1 MNLFWDKLYKGNNR
15 IWGEEPSELAA
26 VAVYYLKTLE
36 LNGKNLSILDFC
48 TRNEQGNKFTFL
60 KKRRCY
66 SYV

>member
-1 MNLFWDKLYKGNNR
+1 MFWDKMYKGNNR
-15 IWGEEPSELAA
+15 IWGDEPSELAV

-36 LNGKNLSILDFC
+36 LDDKIFSILDLC
-48 TRNEQGNKFTFL
+48 TRNEQGNKFNFS

>member
-1 MNLFWDKLYKGNNR
+1 MNLFWDKMYKGNNR
-15 IWGEEPSELAA
+15 VWGEEPSELAA

-36 LNGKNLSILDFC
+36 LDDKNFSILDFC
-48 TRNEQGNKFTFL
+48 ARNEQGNKFNFS